1 MSGRWRWALAG
12 AAAAALALGTA
23 ELLAGLLSG
32 PSLVA
37 AIGSVVIELQP
48 PGAKDFMV
56 SLFGTNDKLALEIA
70 TGIGAILIGAIFGLL
85 ARRDIRL
92 AIGGVVAFGIVGY
105 AAAIRDPYADVL
117 VTLLVVIV
125 AVGVGIFSLLLLL
138 PTEGVVPAVDAARRR
153 FLIVGRRA
161 AMLAGGLLVLGG
173 VGAVVGRYLG
183 SLTPAIAAGPSFT
196 PRPSSSL
203 PPPPAGT
210 SFEGIDGLSPI
221 VVPNADF
228 YRIDTRLS
236 IPRLSSDGWTVK
248 VTGLVNTP
256 LELTYAQ
263 LANMPQIEH
272 WITIAC
278 VSNEVGGELVG
289 NAKWTGV
296 RLLPILEQAGLQAD
310 ATQVVGRS
318 FDGFT
323 TGFPTDHLRGAGSE
337 AMIALF
343 MNGEPL
349 PPPHG
354 FPLRLIVPGLYG
366 YVSATKWLQEI
377 ELTRWEDFN
386 AYWVPLGWSKT
397 GPILTQSRI
406 DVPRAQTTVKAGSVT
421 VAGVAWAPTRG
432 ISKVE
437 VQLDDGAW
445 TAADLSVP
453 LADTSWVQWKLDVSM
468 PSGGHTLV
476 VRATDGTGALQA
488 EQRTPPAPDGARGW
502 HQIRVLAS

>member
-1 MSGRWRWALAG
+1 MSGLWRWALAG
-12 AAAAALALGTA
+12 AAAAAAALGTA
-23 ELLAGLLSG
+23 EVLAGLLGG
-32 PSLVA
+32 PSLIA
-37 AIGSVVIELQP
+37 AIGAVVIELQP

-56 SLFGTNDKLALEIA
+56 SLFGTNDKLALEVA

-105 AAAIRDPYADVL
+105 VAAIRDPYADVL

-125 AVGVGIFSLLLLL
+125 AVGVGVVSLLLLL
-138 PTEGVVPAVDAARRR
+138 PKEGILPAVDAARRR

-161 AMLAGGLLVLGG
+161 AILAGGLLVLGG
-173 VGAVVGRYLG
+173 FGAVVGRYL
-183 SLTPAIAAGPSFT
+183 STLTPAIAAGPSFT

-203 PPPPAGT
+203 PPPPVGS

-248 VTGLVNTP
+248 VTGLVDTP
-256 LELTYAQ
+256 LELTYGE
-263 LANMPQIEH
+263 LANMPQVEH
-272 WITIAC
+272 WVTIAC

-323 TGFPTDHLRGAGSE
+323 VGFPTEHLRGAGSE

-377 ELTRWEDFN
+377 ELTRLEDFD
-386 AYWVPLGWSKT
+386 AYWVPLGWAKEA
-397 GPILTQSRI
+397 PILTQSRI
-406 DVPRAQTTVKAGSVT
+406 DVPRSGSAVPAGSVT

-437 VQLDDGAW
+437 VQLDDGTW
-445 TAADLSVP
+445 TAAALSVP
-453 LADTSWVQWKLDVSM
+453 LANTAWIQWKVGISM
-468 PSGGHTLV
+468 AGGGHTLT
-476 VRATDGTGALQA
+476 VRATDGTDALQ
-488 EQRTPPAPDGARGW
+488 EERRTTPAPDGARGW
-502 HQIRVLAS
+502 HQIRVQAS

>member
-23 ELLAGLLSG
+23 ELLAGLLGG
-32 PSLVA
+32 PSLIA
-37 AIGSVVIELQP
+37 AIGAIVIDLQP

-56 SLFGTNDKLALEIA
+56 ALFGTGDKLALEVA
-70 TGIGAILIGAIFGLL
+70 TGIGAILIGAVFGLL

-92 AIGGVVAFGIVGY
+92 AIGGVVAFGMVGY
-105 AAAIRDPYADVL
+105 AAAVRDPYADFL

-125 AVGVGIFSLLLLL
+125 AVGVGIIGLLVLL
-138 PTEGVVPAVDAARRR
+138 PIDGVASAVDAARRR
-153 FLIVGRRA
+153 FLLIGRRA
-161 AMLAGGLLVLGG
+161 ALLAGGLLVLGG
-173 VGAVVGRYLG
+173 VGSVVGRYLS
-183 SLTPAIAAGPSFT
+183 SLTPVVAGPGFS

-203 PPPPAGT
+203 PPPPVGT

-248 VTGLVNTP
+248 VTGLVDTP
-256 LELTYAQ
+256 LELTYAE

-296 RLLPILEQAGLQAD
+296 RLLPILERAGLQAD

-323 TGFPTDHLRGAGSE
+323 TGFPTEHLRGAGSE

-377 ELTRWEDFN
+377 ELTKWEAFN

-406 DVPRAQTTVKAGSVT
+406 DVPRAQTTVAAGSVT

-432 ISKVE
+432 IANVE

-445 TAADLSVP
+445 TEAELSVP
-453 LADTSWVQWKLDVSM
+453 LAETAWVQWKLDVPM
-468 PSGGHTLV
+468 DAGGHTLI
-476 VRATDGTGALQA
+476 VRATDGTGAVQ
-488 EQRTPPAPDGARGW
+488 EERRTPPNPDGARGW
-502 HQIRVLAS
+502 HQIRILAS